1 MDFTNR
7 IGHDNFVWWLGVVED
22 NNDPLYLGRCRV
34 RIFGT
39 HNPNLDLVPTDTL
52 PWATPLV
59 PTTVPSSSAVPLR
72 GEYVAG
78 FFMDGLSSQFPVML
92 GVMPGIPQGESQPG
106 VGFSALAVEYS
117 SNQNATE
124 TKETLKK
131 TDPVPPTDKA
141 PAMKLQ
147 RPGQP
152 TTPAN
157 AYTVA
162 NTITAYTNSQVV
174 HSCDFRFLINLG
186 DLNIGAIENPI
197 TLIQQAI
204 ANAKNKA
211 AAMIRTLL
219 AQLLSNFRIGFNG
232 ILVALNLDPTGQVA
246 KVVSQVRDV
255 VRKINYYS
263 RKLAEIVGSA
273 ALVVALI
280 KELQQV
286 VEWIKSLPSKVL
298 AMLKDCLTTFQNAI
312 TTATNQIAAI
322 PGQITN
328 GIVGTFQEL
337 QSSAQGLISQA
348 QQAQEQANVP
358 NTLITIITS
367 PENSNNV
374 NVITEYITTQYPNSN
389 VIVANSESASFNVAN
404 TSTP

>member
-39 HNPNLDLVPTDTL
+39 HSPNLDLVPTDTL

-92 GVMPGIPQGESQPG
+92 GVMPGIPQEEPQPG

-117 SNQNATE
+117 SNQNSAE
-124 TKETLKK
+124 VKETVKK
-131 TDPVPPTDKA
+131 TDPVAPTDKA

-152 TTPAN
+152 TTPAV

-211 AAMIRTLL
+211 AAMIRALL
-219 AQLLSNFRIGFNG
+219 AQLLSNFRIGFQG
-232 ILVALNLDPTGQVA
+232 ILVALNLDPTGQLA
-246 KVVSQVRDV
+246 KIVSKARDV
-255 VRKINYYS
+255 IRTINYYS
-263 RKLAEIVGSA
+263 RKLAEYVGSA
-273 ALVVALI
+273 ALVVSLI
-280 KELQQV
+280 QELKQV
-286 VEWIKSLPSKVL
+286 IEWIKSLPAKVL
-298 AMLKDCLTTFQNAI
+298 AMLKDCLTTFSNAVK
-312 TTATNQIAAI
+312 TATSQIAAI
-322 PGQITN
+322 PGQVTN
-328 GIVGTFQEL
+328 GIVGTFREL
-337 QSSAQGLISQA
+337 QSSTQGLISNAEQA
-348 QQAQEQANVP
+348 AASANVP
-358 NTLITIITS
+358 NTLITLVTT
-367 PENSNNV
+367 PANANSV
-374 NVITEYITTQYPNSN
+374 NVITEYITSEYPNSN
-389 VIVANSESASFNVAN
+389 VIVANSESSSFNVSN